1 MTRVFGV
8 VLVVGALLIPSV
20 GVRAQGDLD
29 ARVGEA
35 IEEGLEYLRRQQSR
49 AGHWDYRLAHD
60 HRLGMTA
67 LCGLALLEN
76 GVDRDD
82 EAVTRAEGVIRELAM
97 TSDQSYDLS
106 LAILFLSRVRKTG
119 QGDDD
124 PLIGRITRR
133 LDAGN
138 VDGSWSYRVPIDDSY
153 ERGGLTGSRSPGGRP
168 RFATGPG
175 DNSNTQFALLGIW
188 AGGRQGFDSDET
200 LEALDEH
207 FRSSVNRDG
216 GWGYRPGIGSTPPMT
231 CAGLMALS
239 IASSRPTLAERLSS
253 RARGAALAA
262 DPVFSAALERV
273 ANDAKQIGRNT
284 DIYYLW
290 SLERV
295 CVALGLRELDGL
307 DWYTE
312 GAETILARQLP
323 TGGWPSGN
331 WGALPETC
339 LALLFLRKS
348 NLAFELDR
356 VLRLPGPET
365 ERVGEE
371 PIGEP
376 IVDEGTAGDDDV
388 RVTVRSVDESGF
400 PEIALDYEVQR
411 ADGSALLDAT
421 KEDFRVTE
429 YDQPVEILR
438 FESPTSREVVATTV
452 VLVVDHSWSM
462 VEEDRMGALKDAVR
476 TFLSVMPVG
485 SRVAVVA
492 FSNEVRVICP
502 FTMDVREVQSAVDAL
517 QPEGG
522 TRYYDAVVAALELIE
537 TQSGRRAVLAMTDGE
552 DTFSQSADLESTILA
567 SRRLG
572 LPVHTLGL
580 GSEDEI
586 ASNDLRRLATETRGR
601 YLPARDAGQLR
612 AIYEELAERLGQM
625 YRLVYRTERPLPDGS
640 LRPVAIYFR
649 SSSAAGQAE
658 VFIRGMV
665 VPASG
670 WPRLFLGL
678 VALLVALAAGPGWLR
693 RRAKSRAA
701 G

>member
-1 MTRVFGV
+1 MKRAIGV
-8 VLVVGALLIPSV
+8 VLVFGALLVPTTV
-20 GVRAQGDLD
+20 ARAQDVLD
-29 ARVGEA
+29 DRVSEA
-35 IEEGLEYLRRQQSR
+35 IENGLEYLRRQQSQ

-67 LCGLALLEN
+67 LCGLALVEN
-76 GVDRDD
+76 GVSRD
-82 EAVTRAEGVIRELAM
+82 EQAVRRAEEVVRELAM

-106 LAILFLSRVRKTG
+106 LAILFLSRLRGSG
-119 QGDDD
+119 QGNED

-138 VDGSWSYRVPIDDSY
+138 MEGAWSYRVPLEEMHDR
-153 ERGGLTGSRSPGGRP
+153 EQETGRTPSRGRP
-168 RFATGPG
+168 RFVGGAT
-175 DNSNTQFALLGIW
+175 DHSNTQFALLGIW
-188 AGGRQGFDSDET
+188 AGGRQGFDSDEA
-200 LEALDEH
+200 LEALDGH

-239 IASSRPTLAERLSS
+239 IAAARPSLAERLSS
-253 RARGAALAA
+253 RARGDALAA
-262 DPVFSAALERV
+262 DPVFSAALDRV
-273 ANDAKQIGRNT
+273 ANDARQIGSNT

-295 CVALGLRELDGL
+295 CVALGLRELDGF
-307 DWYTE
+307 DWYE
-312 GAETILARQLP
+312 RGAESILARQLP

-356 VLRLPGPET
+356 VLRLPGPEG
-365 ERVGEE
+365 ERVAAEPVEE
-371 PIGEP
+371 AR
-376 IVDEGTAGDDDV
+376 VDEGTAGDDNV
-388 RVTVRSVDESGF
+388 RVIVRGVDESGF

-411 ADGSALLDAT
+411 PDGSPLLDAT
-421 KEDFRVTE
+421 RDDFRVTE

-462 VEEDRMGALKDAVR
+462 VEEDRMGALKEAVR

-502 FTMDVREVQSAVDAL
+502 FTTDVREVQSAVDAL

-522 TRYYDAVVAALELIE
+522 TRYYDAVVAALDLISN
-537 TQSGRRAVLAMTDGE
+537 QSGRRAVLAMTDGE

-586 ASNDLRRLATETRGR
+586 ASDDLRRLATETRGR

-625 YRLVYRTERPLPDGS
+625 YRLVYRTDRPLPDGS
-640 LRPVAIYFR
+640 LRPVAVYFR
-649 SSSAAGQAE
+649 SSSVAGQAE

-665 VPASG
+665 VPASD

-678 VALLVALAAGPGWLR
+678 VAVLIALAVGPGWLR
-693 RRAKSRAA
+693 RRAMSRAS